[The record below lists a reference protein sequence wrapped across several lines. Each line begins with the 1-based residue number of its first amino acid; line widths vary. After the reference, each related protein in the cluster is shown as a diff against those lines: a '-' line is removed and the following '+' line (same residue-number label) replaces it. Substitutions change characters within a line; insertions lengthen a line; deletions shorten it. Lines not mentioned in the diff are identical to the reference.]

1 MDFDRA
7 RLLAKVARLYYE
19 NDMTQ
24 AEISERLRLSRQR
37 VQRLLSDA
45 RQEGIV
51 NISIH
56 PIMGTFSELE
66 RSLEKQ
72 FDLSEAL
79 VVETSDPENQNT
91 ITREV
96 GAGAAE
102 YLARLIRPKDKVV
115 LSWGRS
121 LLGMVNALAS
131 RTRVQLPELR
141 LIQGLGNLGDPNTAM
156 HGGELVRRAA
166 RALGAKPILFPAP
179 AIAASTAVRDALYA
193 DPYVSHTLDL
203 ARSSDVA
210 LVGIGS
216 SDSDSRAVPDL
227 WQYLPPAALPNLLAK
242 GAVGSINLR
251 YFGADGCLAASEIND
266 RVIGL
271 TLEEMRKIP
280 RVVGIAG
287 GPGKVKAID
296 AALRA
301 RLIDVLVT
309 DHITAIQLLGKS
321 QSSGSWPG

>member
-7 RLLAKVARLYYE
+7 RLLGKVARLYYE
-19 NDMTQ
+19 HDMSQ

-37 VQRLLSDA
+37 VQRLLSHA

-66 RSLEKQ
+66 RSLESR
-72 FDLSEAL
+72 FDLPEAL
-79 VVETSDPENQNT
+79 VVETSAPDNQNT
-91 ITREV
+91 IAREL

-102 YLARLIRPKDKVV
+102 YLARLVHPKDKVV
-115 LSWGRS
+115 LSWGNS

-131 RTRVQLPELR
+131 RSRIRMPDLR
-141 LIQGLGNLGDPNTAM
+141 LIQGLGSLGDPNIAM
-156 HGGELVRRAA
+156 YGGELVRRAA
-166 RALGAKPILFPAP
+166 KALGAKPILFPAP

-203 ARSSDVA
+203 ARSADIA

-216 SDSDSRAVPDL
+216 SHSDSIAVPDL
-227 WQYLPPAALPNLLAK
+227 WRFLPPAALPELLAR

-251 YFGADGCLAASEIND
+251 YFNGDGCLVPSEIND

-271 TLEEMRKIP
+271 TLDEMKNIA

-287 GPGKVKAID
+287 GPAKLRAIH
-296 AALRA
+296 AALKA
-301 RLIDVLVT
+301 RLINVLVT
-309 DHITAIQLLGKS
+309 DHVTATELLLERD
-321 QSSGSWPG
+321 

>member
-19 NDMTQ
+19 QDMTQ
-24 AEISERLRLSRQR
+24 AEISQRLHLSRQR
-37 VQRLLSDA
+37 VQRLLSHA

-51 NISIH
+51 SISIH

-66 RSLEKQ
+66 RSLEER

-79 VVETSDPENQNT
+79 VVETSGPDNQNT
-91 ITREV
+91 IAREV

-102 YLARLIRPKDKVV
+102 YLARLVRPRDKVV
-115 LSWGRS
+115 LSWGNS

-131 RTRVQLPELR
+131 RTRVQMPDLR
-141 LIQGLGNLGDPNTAM
+141 LIQGLGSLGDPNTAM

-166 RALGAKPILFPAP
+166 KALGAKPILFPAP

-203 ARSSDVA
+203 ARSADLA

-216 SDSDSRAVPDL
+216 SDSDSIAVPDL
-227 WQYLPPAALPNLLAK
+227 WRFLPPAALPDLLAR

-251 YFGADGCLAASEIND
+251 YFNAAGCLVPSEMDD

-271 TLEEMRKIP
+271 TLDEMRKIT
-280 RVVGIAG
+280 RVIGVAG
-287 GPGKVKAID
+287 GPAKLKAIH
-296 AALRA
+296 AALKSQ
-301 RLIDVLVT
+301 LIDVLVT
-309 DHITAIQLLGKS
+309 DHVTAIELLEKF
-321 QSSGSWPG
+321 